1 MVATAGPM
9 IIPAT
14 KLVAMFRPEVEVEAR
29 LLSWSRQVSLVNVFP
44 GMGHNLLSVTDC
56 SATFKLGFFCDN
68 NHDDSMLI
76 SKLDVIVP
84 S

>member
-1 MVATAGPM
+1 MVAKAAPM

-14 KLVAMFRPEVEVEAR
+14 KLVAMFTPEVEVEAR

-44 GMGHNLLSVTDC
+44 GMGHNLLSATDTP
-56 SATFKLGFFCDN
+56 AMFKLGFFCDN

>member
-1 MVATAGPM
+1 MYTPD
-9 IIPAT
+9 
-14 KLVAMFRPEVEVEAR
+14 VEVEAW
-29 LLSWSRQVSLVNVFP
+29 LLSWSRQVPLVNVFP
-44 GMGHNLLSVTDC
+44 GIGHNLLSATDC

-76 SKLDVIVP
+76 SKLDVIIL